1 MQDDWY
7 RVDENI
13 RGRERQSAT
22 RLHGADGDVSL
33 LSVALKH
40 KLRLILTGLI
50 ATVLAYV
57 ALTQVTA
64 SYESSA
70 QVLLEI
76 QADPVIDIPN
86 AVPEAPD
93 GIATLES
100 AVVLLRS
107 PEIMRAVVEDLDLTS
122 RAEFNSTL
130 REPTPVDEL
139 SDMVS
144 TMLGKVKMMLGVET
158 PPVSSPRD
166 PIERAARALRDNV
179 SIRSI
184 GESRVIEIST
194 TSESASLAAQIS
206 NAIATQYI
214 EHQIAVKAA
223 AGERATNWL
232 EERTN
237 DARAQLEADEKE
249 LSEFGR
255 EMIVSERATT
265 ADLDAQLAELT
276 TQSIQLDN
284 LRSEL
289 VARRTE
295 IAQLRAYGN
304 YLTLASVAEVPTV
317 TALVEQLAALDGTI
331 VELNA
336 IYGDHAKTREAQET
350 RRQLITLLETETA
363 RLISGLDVRI
373 GALEDR
379 KNDLAR
385 EIREVRVAL
394 VAAKQDNFRLD
405 ALTREFETSRKVYER
420 FLLRQKEVRQRSQFQ
435 SPGVRLVAEA
445 ERPSAPV
452 APQKAKLALLA
463 GIVAGGGM
471 LIYLTIGHAR
481 GPREE
486 EEPAMETLDLV
497 ALNRMGTLVTLPHL
511 PDVKHPS
518 DLLRYFQ
525 DHADSEL
532 AISVNWLKS
541 YLRPRSK
548 NWTSLIMIT
557 SADRGEGK
565 STLSMLLAESFS
577 RDSNTLLI
585 NADEDGWLTDF
596 AQTEEFKRA
605 GFGFLNYSDDILRLM
620 DEELAIEDQ
629 LEDRRGNLLG
639 ADIVIL
645 DARTMPLSS
654 GLLEIGQQADHT
666 VFASAWNRSRLDR
679 IQQCARALE
688 EMGIAISALALT
700 MMPRERQAA
709 LMQLPGP
716 RSPLQLPEHPST

>member
-7 RVDENI
+7 IRDETI
-13 RGRERQSAT
+13 RGRQRQPGT
-22 RLHGADGDVSL
+22 RLHGSDGDVSL
-33 LSVALKH
+33 LSVALRH
-40 KLRLILTGLI
+40 KLRLVLTGLV
-50 ATVLAYV
+50 ATVLAYA
-57 ALTQVTA
+57 ALTQVTPT
-64 SYESSA
+64 YESSA
-70 QVLLEI
+70 QVLLEV

-100 AVVLLRS
+100 AIVLLRS
-107 PEIMRAVVEDLDLTS
+107 PEIMRAVVVELDLTT

-130 REPTPVDEL
+130 REPSPLDKI
-139 SDMVS
+139 SDTVS
-144 TMLGKVKMMLGVET
+144 NMFGKVKLMLDFEP
-158 PPVSSPRD
+158 PPVGSPRD
-166 PIERAARALRDNV
+166 PVERAARALRDNV
-179 SIRSI
+179 SVRSI
-184 GESRVIEIST
+184 GESRVIEIRT
-194 TSESASLAAQIS
+194 TSESARLAAQIS

-214 EHQIAVKAA
+214 EHQIAIKAA
-223 AGERATNWL
+223 AGERATRWL

-237 DARAQLEADEKE
+237 DARAQLEQDEKE

-255 EMIVSERATT
+255 EMIASERAAT
-265 ADLDAQLAELT
+265 ADLDAQLAELI

-289 VARRTE
+289 MAQRAE
-295 IAQLRAYGN
+295 IAQLRADQN
-304 YLTLASVAEVPTV
+304 YLTLASVVELPTV

-373 GALEDR
+373 RVLEDR

-385 EIREVRVAL
+385 AIREVRVAL
-394 VAAKQDNFRLD
+394 VAGKQDDFRLD
-405 ALTREFETSRKVYER
+405 ALTREFETSRNVYER
-420 FLLRQKEVRQRSQFQ
+420 FLLRQKEIRQRSLFQ

-445 ERPSAPV
+445 ERPSDPV

-463 GIVAGGGM
+463 GIAAGGGM
-471 LIYLTIGHAR
+471 LIYLTIRHAR
-481 GPREE
+481 GPRGE
-486 EEPAMETLDLV
+486 EEPAMEALDLV

-511 PDVKHPS
+511 PNMKHPS
-518 DLLRYFQ
+518 DMLRYFQ
-525 DHADSEL
+525 DHPDSDM

-548 NWTSLIMIT
+548 NWTSLILIT

-577 RDSNTLLI
+577 RDCRTLLI
-585 NADEDGWLTDF
+585 NADEDAWLTDF
-596 AQTEEFKRA
+596 AQTEEFKSA
-605 GFGFLNYSDDILRLM
+605 GFGFLNYSDDILRLV
-620 DEELAIEDQ
+620 DEELVIENQ
-629 LEDRRGNLLG
+629 LEGQRGNLLG

-645 DARTMPLSS
+645 DAPAMPLSS
-654 GLLEIGQQADHT
+654 ELLEIGQQADHT
-666 VFASAWNRSRLDR
+666 VFAAAWNRSRLDR

-700 MMPRERQAA
+700 MMPRDRQAA
-709 LMQLPGP
+709 LMQLPRP
-716 RSPLQLPEHPST
+716 RSHLQLPERASN

>member
-7 RVDENI
+7 RVDENT
-13 RGRERQSAT
+13 RGRERPPDT
-22 RLHGADGDVSL
+22 RLHGTDTEVSL
-33 LSVALKH
+33 LSVALRH
-40 KLRLILTGLI
+40 KLRLVLTGLI
-50 ATVLAYV
+50 ATVLAYA
-57 ALTQVTA
+57 ALTQVTPT
-64 SYESSA
+64 YESSA

-93 GIATLES
+93 GVATLES

-122 RAEFNSTL
+122 RAEFNSNL
-130 REPTPVDEL
+130 RESTPLDQL

-144 TMLGKVKMMLGVET
+144 TMLGKVKLMLGVEP
-158 PPVSSPRD
+158 PPVDSPRD

-194 TSESASLAAQIS
+194 TSESSSLAAQIS

-223 AGERATNWL
+223 AGDRATKWL

-255 EMIVSERATT
+255 EMIASERSAM

-284 LRSEL
+284 LQSEL
-289 VARRTE
+289 MAQRAE
-295 IAQLRAYGN
+295 IAQLRADDN
-304 YLTLASVAEVPTV
+304 YLTLASVVELPTV
-317 TALVEQLAALDGTI
+317 TTLVEQLAALDGTI

-336 IYGDHAKTREAQET
+336 IYGDHVKTREALET

-373 GALEDR
+373 GILEDR
-379 KNDLAR
+379 KNNLAR

-394 VAAKQDNFRLD
+394 VAAKQDNFRFD
-405 ALTREFETSRKVYER
+405 ALTREFETSRNVYER

-435 SPGVRLVAEA
+435 SPGVRLVATA
-445 ERPSAPV
+445 ERPSAPA

-463 GIVAGGGM
+463 GIAAGSCM
-471 LIYLTIGHAR
+471 LIYLTIGYAR
-481 GPREE
+481 RPEVE
-486 EEPAMETLDLV
+486 TKPAMAPLNLV
-497 ALNRMGTLVTLPHL
+497 ELNRMGTLVTLPHL
-511 PDVKHPS
+511 SDMKQPS
-518 DLLRYFQ
+518 DILRYLQ
-525 DHADSEL
+525 DHPDSDL

-541 YLRPRSK
+541 YLKPRSK
-548 NWTSLIMIT
+548 KWTSLILVT

-577 RDSNTLLI
+577 RDCSTLLI

-596 AQTEEFKRA
+596 AQTEEFKTA
-605 GFGFLNYSDDILRLM
+605 GFGFLNYSDDILRLV

-629 LEDRRGNLLG
+629 LDDRRENLLG

-645 DARTMPLSS
+645 DAPAMPLSA

-666 VFASAWNRSRLDR
+666 VFAAAWNRSRLDR
-679 IQQCARALE
+679 IKRSARALE

-700 MMPRERQAA
+700 IMPRDRQAA
-709 LMQLPGP
+709 LIQLPRP
-716 RSPLQLPEHPST
+716 RSPLQLLERNNT